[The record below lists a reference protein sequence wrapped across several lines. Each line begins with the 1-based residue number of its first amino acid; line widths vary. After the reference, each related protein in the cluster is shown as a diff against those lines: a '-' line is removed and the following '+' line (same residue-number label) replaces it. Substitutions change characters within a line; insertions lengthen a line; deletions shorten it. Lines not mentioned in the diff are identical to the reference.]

1 MLWVGIDVGG
11 TFTDVVVYDRG
22 TGRVR
27 SIKSPS
33 DAADPAAGVLRA
45 LAAMGVDL
53 AVVERFRHGATVATN
68 TALERAGAVLGV
80 LTTAGHRDVLVVG
93 KGNRTR
99 LYDIKAVRAEGIV
112 RRSRI
117 LEVPERMGPDGAV
130 LLPLD
135 EAGLGKAVE
144 RLRALGAEA
153 VAVCFLHAYANPAHE
168 AQATAAVAEALPGVP
183 VSRSSEVVSE
193 HREFERF
200 STTALNAY
208 VAPRMG
214 RYLARLEDALA
225 RGGLRAAPEIM
236 TSSGGSWPFAR
247 MVRLPVNSMLSGPAA
262 GVIGA
267 VDFAAAL
274 GVRDVVTCD
283 MGGTSTDTSLV
294 RGGRYE
300 LAAEGSIGGFPNRA
314 PQIEINTVGAG
325 GGSLAYLDAGGFLNV
340 GPRSAGSTPGPACYG
355 RGGTEPT
362 VTDANVVLGRFRSD
376 APLGGEIALDTAAAE
391 RSVGAL
397 ADRLGLDRMA
407 AADGIVRIAVTRMT
421 GAIKEI
427 SVMRGIDPRDFTL
440 LAFGGAGPLH
450 AAAIA
455 EELGITRVIVPP
467 LPGAFSA
474 YGLLVAERRRD
485 ASRTRVMAI
494 EEGVDLD
501 DVRAIVDPMREEAA
515 RELEAEGFARGEIR
529 FETSVDMRFRGQ
541 AFELTTPLAD
551 DAREIGDL
559 VAAFH
564 AVYEERYAHAD
575 RGAVE
580 AVSFRVAAYGT
591 TAKPRLPG
599 GGEGSGEG
607 GGGGRVGGGNGSR
620 SLAAARA
627 GERPVHFA
635 GETLATPLYRRG
647 ALPVGRPI
655 PGPAIL
661 DEADSATVVPP
672 GFTATRHPSGA
683 LFLERGRDTP

>member
-1 MLWVGIDVGG
+1 MLWIGIDVGG
-11 TFTDVVVYDRG
+11 TFTDVVVYDRE
-22 TGRVR
+22 TGAVH
-27 SIKSPS
+27 SLKSPS

-53 AVVERFRHGATVATN
+53 AAVERFRHGATVATN
-68 TALERAGAVLGV
+68 TALERAGAALGV

-99 LYDIKAVRAEGIV
+99 LYDIKAVRAEGLV

-117 LEVPERMGPDGAV
+117 LEVPERMGPDGEV
-130 LLPLD
+130 LVPLD
-135 EAGLGKAVE
+135 EEALGAAVE
-144 RLRALGAEA
+144 RLRALGVEA
-153 VAVCFLHAYANPAHE
+153 VAVCFLHAYANPSHE
-168 AQATAAVAEALPGVP
+168 ARAAAVVGAALPGAP
-183 VSRSSEVVSE
+183 VSCSAEVVAE

-225 RGGLRAAPEIM
+225 RGGLRAAPEVM

-247 MVRLPVNSMLSGPAA
+247 MARLPVHSMLSGPAG

-267 VDFAAAL
+267 VEFAAAL

-294 RGGRYE
+294 RGGRYA

-325 GGSLAYLDAGGFLNV
+325 GGSLAYLDTGGFLNV
-340 GPRSAGSTPGPACYG
+340 GPRSAGSAPGPACYG

-376 APLGGEIALDTAAAE
+376 APLGGEITLDTAAAE
-391 RSVGAL
+391 RAVGAL
-397 ADRLGLDRMA
+397 AARLGLDPMT

-455 EELGITRVIVPP
+455 EELGMARVIVPP

-485 ASRTRVMAI
+485 ASRTRVMTI
-494 EEGVDLD
+494 EEGVALD
-501 DVRAIVDPMREEAA
+501 DVRAIVEPMREEAA
-515 RELEAEGFARGEIR
+515 RELEAEGFTRGQLR

-551 DAREIGDL
+551 DARDVGDL

-580 AVSFRVAAYGT
+580 AVSFRVAAYGMT
-591 TAKPRLPG
+591 EKPRLPG
-599 GGEGSGEG
+599 AG
-607 GGGGRVGGGNGSR
+607 GGDDGSGGGNGDGNGHGGSR
-620 SLAAARA
+620 GSGSLAAARA

-635 GETLATPLYRRG
+635 GETLATPLFRRD
-647 ALPVGRPI
+647 ALPVDRPI
-655 PGPAIL
+655 RGPAIL
-661 DEADSATVVPP
+661 DEADSATAVPP
-672 GFTATRHPSGA
+672 GFTATRHVSGA
-683 LFLERGRDTP
+683 LFLQRE

>member
-1 MLWVGIDVGG
+1 MVWIGIDVGG
-11 TFTDVVVYDRG
+11 TFTDVVVHDRG
-22 TGRVR
+22 TGGIR
-27 SIKSPS
+27 SVKSPS

-53 AVVERFRHGATVATN
+53 AAVERFRHGATIATN
-68 TALERAGAVLGV
+68 TALERAGAALGV

-93 KGNRTR
+93 RGNRTR
-99 LYDIKAVRAEGIV
+99 LYDIKAVRAEGLV

-117 LEVPERMGPDGAV
+117 LEIPERMGPDGTV
-130 LLPLD
+130 LVPLD
-135 EAGLGKAVE
+135 EEALGKAVE
-144 RLRALGAEA
+144 RLHALGVEA

-168 AQATAAVAEALPGVP
+168 ARAATVVGAAVPEAP

-208 VAPRMG
+208 VAPRMS

-225 RGGLRAAPEIM
+225 RGGLRVAPEIM
-236 TSSGGSWPFAR
+236 TSSGGSWPFSR

-267 VDFAAAL
+267 VEFAAAL

-283 MGGTSTDTSLV
+283 MGGTSTDASLV

-300 LAAEGSIGGFPNRA
+300 LAAEGSIGGLPNRA

-325 GGSLAYLDAGGFLNV
+325 GGSLAYLDTGGFLNV
-340 GPRSAGSTPGPACYG
+340 GPRSAGSAPGPACYG
-355 RGGTEPT
+355 RGGVEPT
-362 VTDANVVLGRFRSD
+362 VTDANVVLGRFRAD
-376 APLGGEIALDTAAAE
+376 APLGGEIALDVAAAE
-391 RSVGAL
+391 RAVGAL
-397 ADRLGLDRMA
+397 AEHLGLDRMA

-455 EELGITRVIVPP
+455 EELGMVRVIVPP

-474 YGLLVAERRRD
+474 YGLLVAEHRCD

-494 EEGVDLD
+494 EEGVTLS

-515 RELEAEGFARGEIR
+515 RELQAEGFAPDQLR

-551 DAREIGDL
+551 DARDIGDL
-559 VAAFH
+559 VAAFYG
-564 AVYEERYAHAD
+564 VYEERYAHAD

-580 AVSFRVAAYGT
+580 AVSFRVAAYGMT
-591 TAKPRLPG
+591 EKPRLPSAG
-599 GGEGSGEG
+599 D
-607 GGGGRVGGGNGSR
+607 GGGGRR
-620 SLAAARA
+620 SLDAART

-635 GETLATPLYRRG
+635 GETLATPLFHRD
-647 ALPVGRPI
+647 ALPVGRPVR
-655 PGPAIL
+655 GPAIF

-672 GFTATRHPSGA
+672 GFTAARHASGA
-683 LFLERGRDTP
+683 LFLERDTP